1 MKRLLN
7 TDSTVVMGP
16 GELVLEVSQNEF
28 GKWALEFTLLLEG
41 LTKITDM
48 RIGKNRICI
57 SLSNDLHADRLLAKK
72 SGNGDFEFIL
82 PRNQA
87 EYLQAKLLRAYR
99 DEMAEVNHVHAEG
112 FLDGKPFDLTM
123 MFDVYRPPMTAE

>member
-48 RIGKNRICI
+48 RIGKNRI
-57 SLSNDLHADRLLAKK
+57 
-72 SGNGDFEFIL
+72 
-82 PRNQA
+82 
-87 EYLQAKLLRAYR
+87 
-99 DEMAEVNHVHAEG
+99 
-112 FLDGKPFDLTM
+112 
-123 MFDVYRPPMTAE
+123 

>member
-57 SLSNDLHADRLLAKK
+57 RGGERRRWDLGTDDNRGGEAKALSPRQ
-72 SGNGDFEFIL
+72 GNKEHGRPQRDVQVGT
-82 PRNQA
+82 R
-87 EYLQAKLLRAYR
+87 RAIIR
-99 DEMAEVNHVHAEG
+99 ANCTWPES
-112 FLDGKPFDLTM
+112 
-123 MFDVYRPPMTAE
+123 RPD